1 MSETLCYLKE
11 KEKIKK
17 SKIYQEKYLEIL
29 EKIDRADDKL
39 QIIFENEKELIEIL
53 DYYHHPVG
61 SRRAVDFNQG
71 MDTRQLTDKKMKII
85 MD

>member
-1 MSETLCYLKE
+1 MLFERKR
-11 KEKIKK
+11 KNKK
-17 SKIYQEKYLEIL
+17 TKIYQEKYLEIL

-61 SRRAVDFNQG
+61 SRLAVDFNQG
-71 MDTRQLTDKKMKII
+71 MDARQLTDKKMKII